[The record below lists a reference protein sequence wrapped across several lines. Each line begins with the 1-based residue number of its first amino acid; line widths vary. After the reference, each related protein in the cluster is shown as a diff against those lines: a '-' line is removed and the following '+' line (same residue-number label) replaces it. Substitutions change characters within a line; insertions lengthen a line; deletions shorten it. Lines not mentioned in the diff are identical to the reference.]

1 MFARGGDSAAS
12 VAQRNYTL
20 WGRLFES
27 RPNDVNVLIPYAQ
40 FLNEQDDNEKSE
52 EMFKRCLE
60 IDKNDVKGLLGF
72 AKLLEEQDRH
82 GEACGLYERAFELD
96 VKRAELATNDS
107 RYGPLLCR
115 QHKFFQVDPEDMR
128 NRGLDPCTVPSQEEA
143 EATLCLRCRK
153 GGPDLKRCV
162 RCKQVR
168 YCGTECQKAHWKQHK
183 KVCTPA

>member
-60 IDKNDVKGLLGF
+60 IDKNDVRGLLGF
-72 AKLLEEQDRH
+72 AKLLEEQDRYH
-82 GEACGLYERAFELD
+82 LSKNASAESCRVLTKAACCQAWRSLWP
-96 VKRAELATNDS
+96 V
-107 RYGPLLCR
+107 
-115 QHKFFQVDPEDMR
+115 
-128 NRGLDPCTVPSQEEA
+128 
-143 EATLCLRCRK
+143 RK
-153 GGPDLKRCV
+153 GI
-162 RCKQVR
+162 
-168 YCGTECQKAHWKQHK
+168 
-183 KVCTPA
+183 

>member
-60 IDKNDVKGLLGF
+60 IDKNDVRGLLGF
-72 AKLLEEQDRH
+72 AKLLEEQDRLRAARH

-96 VKRAELATNDS
+96 VKRAELATND
-107 RYGPLLCR
+107 RYLSASALGYAIDVADTAAMFQAVTAHCYADNTSFFR
-115 QHKFFQVDPEDMR
+115 WTRRICATEASIRARFQVKKK
-128 NRGLDPCTVPSQEEA
+128 Q
-143 EATLCLRCRK
+143 K
-153 GGPDLKRCV
+153 QRCV
-162 RCKQVR
+162 
-168 YCGTECQKAHWKQHK
+168 
-183 KVCTPA
+183 